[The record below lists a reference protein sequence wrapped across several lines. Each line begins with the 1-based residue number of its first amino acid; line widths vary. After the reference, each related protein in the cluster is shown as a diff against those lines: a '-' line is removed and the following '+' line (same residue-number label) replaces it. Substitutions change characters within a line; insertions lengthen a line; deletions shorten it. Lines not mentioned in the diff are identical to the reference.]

1 MNPAPNQIS
10 IPIPNALTI
19 TINTSVPGYQTIKYK
34 PNMTL
39 PDIDK
44 ELSTIWFDPL
54 VPLNQSVINKVP
66 ENIKVVEFFNKGLFR
81 SLINAHGNQKPM
93 TLEQAKKN
101 KIIDNNIQVT
111 LNALFPTNGLLY
123 IKGEP
128 YAIADVQWKKGD
140 WKIDRKIKNVPEI
153 DASQISDPT
162 TYNIIVKKDIQ
173 KGNEQLAKLPIDLI
187 YGANFDATIEEPSS
201 VDTDNIKKNA
211 EEEARLKA
219 ATAAARLKA
228 QTEADDRLKAQA
240 AAKAADDKKKEAR
253 LKALED
259 ALLSAQTPLAIE
271 NGPPSPEGQ
280 LAIENGPPAPP
291 AGQLAIANGPP
302 APPAGQLA
310 IANSIPAPG
319 PPLVAIEDVD
329 DSSSTEDGSSRV
341 EEIQNIQMSE
351 NYKPILKSS
360 KSTNIL
366 RSYFGNPK
374 FYSMISMIFKYMTDE
389 QKKFIQDIFKNTTNI
404 DVKGSVNNISAAA
417 YNFTLTGVKM
427 VSSGGTVIRK
437 PYTDGLRVISNGG
450 GGNCLFMAVAD
461 AINYYNYNSVIGEKI
476 IHNAYGN
483 GDMIFTPKVLRKIVS
498 TEIIK
503 LFNSNE
509 DFKNDVLRE
518 ARINRDI
525 LNDIH
530 EESIRDAHV
539 SIGPNLSQSYYNTN
553 MMDIYVGNDN
563 FFVIP
568 QVNSSNP
575 NRPFKIIETPQEIQ
589 TYIESSYYWADSKTI
604 NILNKKLNLN
614 IIVIKNTD
622 DKLEMPYPNIKST
635 DNNTWNKYLFL
646 YNEENHYEL
655 ITFDYFIKVGSK
667 FTKLKKTIFNRGHI
681 IIPPFYIIFL
691 LFSSFYRKLSPDDQD
706 DVVLFFYFLKAIQ
719 HSFTDIMSAP
729 FDKNINNFITNFQ
742 NYFGPI
748 RREIRGG
755 AINNTTGS
763 SSFLKKEDNQD
774 DIQISFHI
782 TIDMELQK
790 GKTLSKEQISNI
802 KCIKGWNN
810 VRKSFAD
817 FTGQKYVLPP
827 VYENLSDKYNKK
839 EEDTKEDNNKKGD
852 SNTTKKNIGGGRER
866 KKRRKTRKNLNH

>member
-1 MNPAPNQIS
+1 MNPAPNQNFIPIP

-44 ELSTIWFDPL
+44 ELTTIWFDPL
-54 VPLNQSVINKVP
+54 IPLNQSVINKVP
-66 ENIKVVEFFNKGLFR
+66 ENIKVFEFFNKGLFR
-81 SLINAHGNQKPM
+81 SLINAHGNQKPI

-101 KIIDNNIQVT
+101 KIIDNNIQLT
-111 LNALFPTNGLLY
+111 LNTLFPTNGILH

-153 DASQISDPT
+153 DASRISDPT
-162 TYNIIVKKDIQ
+162 TYNTIVKKDIQ
-173 KGNEQLAKLPIDLI
+173 SGNEQLAKLPVALI
-187 YGANFDATIEEPSS
+187 YGANFDPTTEEPSS
-201 VDTDNIKKNA
+201 IDTSSIKKKA
-211 EEEARLKA
+211 EEDAKLKSE
-219 ATAAARLKA
+219 TAAARLKA

-259 ALLSAQTPLAIE
+259 ALLRSQPPLAIS
-271 NGPPSPEGQ
+271 NGT
-280 LAIENGPPAPP
+280 PP
-291 AGQLAIANGPP
+291 AGQLAISNGTQPL
-302 APPAGQLA
+302 PPAGQLA
-310 IANSIPAPG
+310 ISNGIPAPV
-319 PPLVAIEDVD
+319 PQLVDIEDVD
-329 DSSSTEDGSSRV
+329 DSSSTEDGSSGV

-366 RSYFGNPK
+366 RTYFGNPK
-374 FYSMISMIFKYMTDE
+374 FYSMISMIFKYMTDD
-389 QKKFIQDIFKNTTNI
+389 QKNFIQDIFKNTTNI
-404 DVKGSVNNISAAA
+404 EVKGSVNNISAAA

-437 PYTDGLRVISNGG
+437 PYTDGLRVISNVG
-450 GGNCLFMAVAD
+450 GGNCLFVAVSD
-461 AINYYNYNSVIGEKI
+461 AINYYNYNSDISEKI

-483 GDMIFTPKVLRKIVS
+483 GNMIFTSKVLRKIVS
-498 TEIIK
+498 TEIVK
-503 LFNSNE
+503 LFISNE
-509 DFKNDVLRE
+509 AFKNDVLAE
-518 ARINRDI
+518 AETNRDN
-525 LNDIH
+525 LNNIH
-530 EESIRDAHV
+530 EDAIRDAHV
-539 SIGPNLSQSYYNTN
+539 SIGPNLSQNYYNTT
-553 MMDIYVGNDN
+553 MMDIYVSHDN

-568 QVNSSNP
+568 EVNSTNP
-575 NRPFKIIETPQEIQ
+575 NRPFKIIETPHEIQ

-604 NILNKKLNLN
+604 NILNNKLNLN

-622 DKLEMPYPNIKST
+622 DKLSIPYPNIKSS

-655 ITFDYFIKVGSK
+655 ITFDYLIKVSTK
-667 FTKLKKTIFNRGHI
+667 FTRVKKTIFIRGDI

-706 DVVLFFYFLKAIQ
+706 DVVLFLNFLKAIQ
-719 HSFTDIMSAP
+719 DSFTDIMNAP
-729 FDKNINNFITNFQ
+729 FDKNITNFITNFQ
-742 NYFGPI
+742 NYFGQI
-748 RREIRGG
+748 RREIHGG
-755 AINNTTGS
+755 AINNTIGS
-763 SSFLKKEDNQD
+763 SNFLKKEDNQD

-810 VRKSFAD
+810 VRKSYAD

-839 EEDTKEDNNKKGD
+839 EDTNKKEEDNN
-852 SNTTKKNIGGGRER
+852 STKKNIGGER
-866 KKRRKTRKNLNH
+866 KKRRKTRKKLNH